1 MKRHGLTRNALG
13 ALPLPPE
20 LGLARVRHL
29 NGRSRLNPTSVGERV
44 GVRGFEAHREGL
56 TPHPTPLPMG
66 EGAERVRGASV
77 GMRRR
82 AFLTLLAAGAAWPL
96 AARAQQARMPVIG
109 VLGATSAHGYA
120 AQLAAFRR
128 GLAEAG
134 FVEGRDV
141 AIEYRW
147 AEDQYERLPE
157 LAAELVRRQV
167 AVIATIGGNAA
178 SMAAKAATR
187 TIPIVFHGS
196 VDPVEAG
203 FVASLN
209 RPGGNLTGVVTLNID
224 TGQKRVELIHELVP
238 TASAIGLILNPTN
251 AVAEAQTK
259 DLQAAAR
266 TLGLKLHVLQAST
279 EAEFEPAFAALMQ
292 LRAGGLVIGTD
303 GFLVSRSEQ
312 LAALTLRHALP
323 AIFQYRPFVEAG
335 GLMSYGGSV
344 TDSYRLSGIYT
355 GRILKGEKPADLP
368 VQQATKV
375 ELIINLKTAKA
386 LGLTVPLPLLGRADE
401 VIE

>member
-1 MKRHGLTRNALG
+1 MN
-13 ALPLPPE
+13 
-20 LGLARVRHL
+20 
-29 NGRSRLNPTSVGERV
+29 
-44 GVRGFEAHREGL
+44 
-56 TPHPTPLPMG
+56 
-66 EGAERVRGASV
+66 
-77 GMRRR
+77 RR
-82 AFLTLLAAGAAWPL
+82 AFISLLGGSAAWPL
-96 AARAQQARMPVIG
+96 AAHAQQPGMPVVG
-109 VLGATSAHGYA
+109 VLGATSAQGYA

-128 GLAEAG
+128 GLSEAG

-147 AEDQYERLPE
+147 AEDRYDRLPE
-157 LAAELVRRQV
+157 LAADLVRRQV

-178 SMAAKAATR
+178 AMTAKAATS
-187 TIPIVFHGS
+187 TIPVVFHGS
-196 VDPVEAG
+196 IDPVEAG

-224 TGQKRVELIHELVP
+224 TGQKRLELIHELVP
-238 TASAIGLILNPTN
+238 TASTIALLLNPSN
-251 AVAEAQTK
+251 AVAATQTK
-259 DLQAAAR
+259 DLEGAAR
-266 TLGLKLHVLQAST
+266 TLGLTLHVLHAST
-279 EAEFEPAFAALMQ
+279 EHEFEPAFAALSQ
-292 LRAGGLVIGTD
+292 VRAGGLVIGTD

-312 LAALTLRHALP
+312 LAALALRHAVP
-323 AIFQYRPFVEAG
+323 TIFQYHAFVDAG

-344 TDSYRLSGIYT
+344 TDSYRLSGVYT